1 MPRVAGYLTVCARLR
16 LRVTYSRSVKTERFS
31 PYWRTM
37 GALVAPAMAH
47 TAHGTLLGRRG
58 DLTAAAEEIER
69 GSSAAGQRIW
79 HLLPGG

>member
-1 MPRVAGYLTVCARLR
+1 
-16 LRVTYSRSVKTERFS
+16 
-31 PYWRTM
+31 M

-69 GSSAAGQRIW
+69 GIAFGERLPAWQLIAYASPALAGVRQRQ
-79 HLLPGG
+79 HDPAGAPAPLDAGPGPP